1 MIQFIKNTKSKKLYE
16 ESDGWDLNGFISDEL
31 NEVLSDISRLK
42 YELDRCVRGAY
53 TGCKTYEQLGEYII
67 ELAHTLEDAGSYIQE
82 NIDDNFDE
90 AYSNN
95 TARTKINEA
104 KENKVINKRFDDNPS
119 DYFAMMYK

>member
-1 MIQFIKNTKSKKLYE
+1 MGRFIKNKEPRKLYE
-16 ESDGWDLNGFISDEL
+16 ESDGWDLEGFDEL
-31 NEVLSDISRLK
+31 NEVLSNISRLK
-42 YELDRCVRGAY
+42 YELDNTVRGAY

-67 ELAHTLEDAGSYIQE
+67 ELAHTLEDAGSYIQD
-82 NIDDNFDE
+82 NIDGNFDE

-95 TARTKINEA
+95 MVRTKINEA